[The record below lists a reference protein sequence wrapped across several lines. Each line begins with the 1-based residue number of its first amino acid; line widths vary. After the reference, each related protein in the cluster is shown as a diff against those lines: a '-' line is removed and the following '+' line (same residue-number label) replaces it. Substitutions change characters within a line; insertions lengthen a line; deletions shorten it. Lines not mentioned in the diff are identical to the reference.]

1 MPFTPKRAGSLAY
14 SLVMFVVVSIL
25 AGVLVAGLFIPFAGM
40 AGVTSNAAA
49 AELKSLPAELAT
61 PAPATRS
68 KVLMGNGKTLA
79 YFYDENRIPV
89 KLKSIAPIMRQ
100 AQIAIEDHRFY
111 EHGAL
116 DFKGTMRA
124 LVRNSTDGGITQG
137 GSSITQQYV
146 KMVQVEACQAKGDSQ
161 CVKDAQAPTMQRK
174 IRELRYAIA
183 MEKKFTKDEILER
196 YLNIAYY
203 GAGAYGVEA
212 AAKHYFSTKASKL
225 TLAQAAMLAGLVQN
239 PDSNN
244 PIRNPSAAL
253 DRRDVVLNRMV
264 ELKLITLEQAKEAKK
279 TGFDEKL
286 VTKTRNGCVG
296 TRYPFL
302 CDYVRRTLLNAP
314 SLGKTEEDRE
324 NMINR
329 GGLVIQ
335 TAIDPK
341 TQDLAQQKV
350 SSVVGP
356 RDPVISTMNMIQ
368 PGTGLIIA
376 MAQSRPVMGSKA
388 KKGQTY
394 WNLATDPAMGG
405 IQGYQAGSTFKLFT
419 LAAALEKGIPISK
432 RFNAKSPFNFSGR
445 PFTSCRGRE
454 RIWDRWVVKNAV
466 GHSESIGM
474 TEAAEFSVNTYFV
487 QLELATGMC
496 RVTKMAEKTGVKVGA
511 RIGQPPVNIVK
522 EFQDKPSFTLGTVEV
537 SPLSMAEAYAT
548 FAARGIHCDPIIV
561 SKITTRSGKTL
572 AVPDANCRRVV
583 DKDVADGVN
592 KILKSVVDK
601 GTGKRA
607 KIYDGRHIAGKTGTI
622 NSNEAVWFA
631 GYTPEIA
638 GVAMISIDNT
648 KRPFRKSGS
657 GYYRGSGVKGY
668 RVPSTGVYL
677 EGSGSGDAGSKIWR
691 PVMQK
696 YFQQVPK
703 TSFNQPPRK
712 IQVGEQVRVPN
723 LSGLGVA
730 AATRK
735 LERLGFTVERQFV
748 YSDKVP
754 KYGFMGWSP
763 SPGDWISEFGT
774 MYAVYSNGRDPA
786 VVAEE
791 KADARR
797 KAQDKKRR
805 QQQQQQQPQN
815 PAQTPPTVP
824 PIFPPRR

>member
-1 MPFTPKRAGSLAY
+1 
-14 SLVMFVVVSIL
+14 
-25 AGVLVAGLFIPFAGM
+25 LFIPFAGV

-49 AELKSLPAELAT
+49 TELKSLPAELAT

-79 YFYDENRIPV
+79 YFYDENRVPV
-89 KLKSIAPIMRQ
+89 KLKSIAPIMRT

-124 LVRNSTDGGITQG
+124 LVRNSAAGGTTQG

-146 KMVQVEACQAKGDSQ
+146 KMVQIEQCQAKGDTQ
-161 CVKDAQAPTMQRK
+161 CVRDAQAPTVQRK

-212 AAKHYFSTKASKL
+212 AAKHYFSTKASEL
-225 TLAQAAMLAGLVQN
+225 TLPQAAMLAGLVQN
-239 PDSNN
+239 PDTNN
-244 PIRNPSAAL
+244 PVRNASAAL
-253 DRRDVVLNRMV
+253 ERRDVVLNRMV
-264 ELKLITLEQAKEAKK
+264 ELKLITLDQAKEAKQA
-279 TGFDEKL
+279 GFDQKD

-302 CDYVRRTLLNAP
+302 CDYVRRTLLNTP
-314 SLGKTEEDRE
+314 SLGKTEDDRE

-341 TQDLAQQKV
+341 TQDLAQKKV

-376 MAQSRPVMGSKA
+376 MAQSRPVMGNNA

-394 WNLATDPAMGG
+394 WNLAAEPAMGG

-432 RFNAKSPFNFSGR
+432 KFNAKSPLSFTGR
-445 PFTSCRGRE
+445 RFTSCRGRE
-454 RIWDRWVVKNAV
+454 RVWDRWVVRNAV
-466 GHSESIGM
+466 GHSKTIGM
-474 TEAAEFSVNTYFV
+474 MEAAQFSVNTYFI

-496 RVTKMAEKTGVKVGA
+496 RVTKMAARTGVKVGA
-511 RIGQPPVNIVK
+511 RIGQPPVDIVK

-561 SKITTRSGKTL
+561 SKITTRSGKNL
-572 AVPDANCRRVV
+572 DVPDANCRRVV

-592 KILKSVVDK
+592 KVLKSVVDK

-607 KIYDGRHIAGKTGTI
+607 KIYDGRAIAGKTGTI
-622 NSNEAVWFA
+622 DSNEAVWFA

-638 GVAMISIDNT
+638 GVAMISVDNT
-648 KRPFRKSGS
+648 KKPFIKRGA
-657 GYYRGSGVKGY
+657 GYYRRGGVKGY

-677 EGSGSGDAGSKIWR
+677 EGSGSGDAGMKIWK
-691 PVMQK
+691 PVMQR
-696 YFQQVPK
+696 YFQQIPK
-703 TSFNQPPRK
+703 TGFSQPPRK
-712 IQVGEQVRVPN
+712 IDVGKQVKVPS
-723 LSGLGVA
+723 LRGMSIS

-735 LERLGFTVERQFV
+735 LERLGFTVERRYV
-748 YSDKVP
+748 YHDKVP
-754 KYGFMGWSP
+754 KYGFIGWSP
-763 SPGDWISEFGT
+763 SPGSWISEYG
-774 MYAVYSNGRDPA
+774 MVYAVYSNGPDPD
-786 VVAEE
+786 VVARE
-791 KADARR
+791 KAA
-797 KAQDKKRR
+797 AKKRAQER
-805 QQQQQQQPQN
+805 KQQQQS
-815 PAQTPPTVP
+815 PPPPLCP
-824 PIFPPRR
+824 PICPPGR

>member
-14 SLVMFVVVSIL
+14 SLMMFVVVSIL

-68 KVLMGNGKTLA
+68 RVLMGNGKTLA

-137 GSSITQQYV
+137 GSSLTQQYV
-146 KMVQVEACQAKGDSQ
+146 KMVQIEACQAKGDSQ
-161 CVKDAQAPTMQRK
+161 CVKDAQAPTLQRK
-174 IRELRYAIA
+174 VRELRYAIA

-212 AAKHYFSTKASKL
+212 AAKHYFSTKASQL

-239 PDSNN
+239 PDTHN

-264 ELKLITLEQAKEAKK
+264 ELKLITLQQANDAKK
-279 TGFDEKL
+279 VGFDEKL
-286 VTKTRNGCVG
+286 VKKTRNGCVG

-302 CDYVRRTLLNAP
+302 CDYVRRTLLNTP
-314 SLGKTEEDRE
+314 SLGRTEEDRE

-341 TQDLAQQKV
+341 TQDLAQKKV
-350 SSVVGP
+350 SAVVGP
-356 RDPVISTMNMIQ
+356 KDPVISTMNMIQ

-376 MAQSRPVMGSKA
+376 MAQSRPVMGSDA

-394 WNLATDPAMGG
+394 WNLATHPAMGG

-432 RFNAKSPFNFSGR
+432 RFNARSPFNFTGR
-445 PFTSCRGRE
+445 RFTSCRGRE
-454 RIWDRWVVKNAV
+454 RVWDRWVVKNAV
-466 GHSESIGM
+466 GHSKSIGM
-474 TEAAEFSVNTYFV
+474 TEAAEFSVNTYFI

-511 RIGQPPVNIVK
+511 RIGQPPVDIVK

-548 FAARGIHCDPIIV
+548 FAARGVHCDPIIV
-561 SKITTRSGKTL
+561 SKITTRNGNNL

-622 NSNEAVWFA
+622 DSNEAVWFA

-648 KRPFRKSGS
+648 KRPFKKSGS
-657 GYYRGSGVKGY
+657 GYYRGSGVRRY
-668 RVPSTGVYL
+668 TVPSTGAFL
-677 EGSGSGDAGSKIWR
+677 EGSGSGDAGMKIWR

-696 YFQQVPK
+696 YFQQIPK

-712 IQVGEQVRVPN
+712 IQVGEQVRVPS
-723 LSGLGVA
+723 LRGLGVD

-735 LERLGFTVERQFV
+735 LERLGFTVEKQYV
-748 YSDKVP
+748 YSDRVP

-774 MYAVYSNGRDPA
+774 MYAVYSNGRDPEK
-786 VVAEE
+786 VAEE
-791 KADARR
+791 KAEARR
-797 KAQDKKRR
+797 KAQEKKRR
-805 QQQQQQQPQN
+805 EEQPPQN
-815 PAQTPPTVP
+815 PGPVPPTLP

>member
-1 MPFTPKRAGSLAY
+1 MGGLAY
-14 SLVMFVVVSIL
+14 SLVMFVVVSVL

-49 AELKSLPAELAT
+49 TELKSLPAELAT

-79 YFYDENRIPV
+79 YFYDENRVPV
-89 KLKSIAPIMRQ
+89 KLKSIAPIMRT

-124 LVRNSTDGGITQG
+124 LVRNSAAGGTTQG

-146 KMVQVEACQAKGDSQ
+146 KMVQIEQCQAKGDTQ
-161 CVKDAQAPTMQRK
+161 CVRDAQAPTVQRK

-212 AAKHYFSTKASKL
+212 AAKHYFSTKASEL
-225 TLAQAAMLAGLVQN
+225 TLPQAAMLAGLVQN
-239 PDSNN
+239 PDTNN
-244 PIRNPSAAL
+244 PVRNASAAL
-253 DRRDVVLNRMV
+253 ERRDVVLNRMV
-264 ELKLITLEQAKEAKK
+264 ELKLITLDQAKEAKQA
-279 TGFDEKL
+279 GFDQKD

-302 CDYVRRTLLNAP
+302 CDYVRRTLLNTP
-314 SLGKTEEDRE
+314 SLGKTEDDRE

-341 TQDLAQQKV
+341 TQDLAQKKV

-376 MAQSRPVMGSKA
+376 MAQSRPVMGNNA

-394 WNLATDPAMGG
+394 WNLAAEPAMGG

-432 RFNAKSPFNFSGR
+432 KFNAKSPLSFTGR
-445 PFTSCRGRE
+445 RFTSCRGRE
-454 RIWDRWVVKNAV
+454 RVWDRWVVRNAV
-466 GHSESIGM
+466 GHSKTIGM
-474 TEAAEFSVNTYFV
+474 MEAAQFSVNTYFI

-496 RVTKMAEKTGVKVGA
+496 RVTKIAARTGVKVGA
-511 RIGQPPVNIVK
+511 RIGQPPVDIVK

-561 SKITTRSGKTL
+561 SKITTRSGKNL
-572 AVPDANCRRVV
+572 DVPDANCRRVV

-592 KILKSVVDK
+592 KVLKSVVDK

-607 KIYDGRHIAGKTGTI
+607 KIYDGRAIAGKTGTI
-622 NSNEAVWFA
+622 DSNEAVWFA

-638 GVAMISIDNT
+638 GVAMISVDNT
-648 KRPFRKSGS
+648 KKPFIKRGA
-657 GYYRGSGVKGY
+657 GYYRRGGVKGY

-677 EGSGSGDAGSKIWR
+677 EGSGSGDAGMKIWK
-691 PVMQK
+691 PVMQR
-696 YFQQVPK
+696 YFQQIPK
-703 TSFNQPPRK
+703 TGFSQPPRK
-712 IQVGEQVRVPN
+712 IDVGKQVKVPS
-723 LSGLGVA
+723 LRGMSIS

-735 LERLGFTVERQFV
+735 LERLGFTVERRYV
-748 YSDKVP
+748 YHDKVP
-754 KYGFMGWSP
+754 KYGFIGWSP
-763 SPGDWISEFGT
+763 SPGSWISEYG
-774 MYAVYSNGRDPA
+774 MVYAVYSNGPDPD
-786 VVAEE
+786 VVARE
-791 KADARR
+791 KAA
-797 KAQDKKRR
+797 AKKRAQER
-805 QQQQQQQPQN
+805 KQQQQS
-815 PAQTPPTVP
+815 PPPPLCP
-824 PIFPPRR
+824 PICPPGR